1 MPIPK
6 FAKAMAKRAKAKP
19 KVIVSKTTPT
29 KQFSRKFAKDD
40 MELAKIRK
48 DKIRKELEPFLK
60 KSKDDLELLKSKKSE
75 LRGMKQ
81 FLPDN
86 TLNNFNLLISYA
98 EKNQKIDATSVKVE
112 DFESIKK
119 QFDFIKFMLNDLGE
133 GNPMIKHI
141 DTIIDIV
148 NKSKNGKLSDN
159 TMNKLKNTVAEIDTL
174 TKKIKE

>member
-60 KSKDDLELLKSKKSE
+60 KSKDDLELLKVENKLNSLCKKDFNKDDVLNYTKNLKNLLNPKNPIAKKLSAILGTSEKFSNIKPDREVCKIGLELLQNISSE
-75 LRGMKQ
+75 LC
-81 FLPDN
+81 
-86 TLNNFNLLISYA
+86 NL
-98 EKNQKIDATSVKVE
+98 
-112 DFESIKK
+112 FKK
-119 QFDFIKFMLNDLGE
+119 
-133 GNPMIKHI
+133 
-141 DTIIDIV
+141 
-148 NKSKNGKLSDN
+148 
-159 TMNKLKNTVAEIDTL
+159 
-174 TKKIKE
+174 